1 MRRVSSNS
9 KRSPHHKQQSSQSL
23 SLSSKTSRQS
33 LSFLP
38 TQNIK
43 MLFSNIILLAGLA
56 AALPNPIEEDTTLE
70 TRDAGG
76 IDLLKLRVSKK
87 ATFKGVGVPGRCNN
101 FPSNI
106 KTFDLDSPDTKS
118 ILSCF
123 ECTVWT
129 RPGCQGDSVTLE
141 GQRAFF
147 AKSSKKPTY
156 KSWKCQCKGGC

>member
-1 MRRVSSNS
+1 
-9 KRSPHHKQQSSQSL
+9 
-23 SLSSKTSRQS
+23 
-33 LSFLP
+33 
-38 TQNIK
+38 
-43 MLFSNIILLAGLA
+43 MLFSNILLLAGLA
-56 AALPNPIEEDTTLE
+56 AALPNPIEEDTSLE
-70 TRDAGG
+70 ARDAGG

-123 ECTVWT
+123 ECTVWA

-141 GQRAFF
+141 GQRTFF